1 MRIGVMFDC
10 SRPPEA
16 LVPFARD
23 MEELGGV
30 EDLWV
35 VEDLTWSGAVASSA
49 IALGATE
56 RLRVGL
62 GIAAA
67 PLRNPVLLAMEW
79 AMLAQVYPGRFA
91 GGIGHGVG
99 EWMTQVGAGTR
110 HKLALLEETITAVRA
125 LLRGETVS
133 MDGTV
138 ITIDG
143 VKLVHAPDE
152 VPPGVAGVVKPR
164 SLALAG
170 RCADGV
176 ILAEGHTPQQVRE
189 ALAHAAP
196 TGPFETIAFAALA
209 LDPRSAEPTIEGQA
223 AFLGVAPGD
232 VYVLGPTAEEAAAG
246 MRALASAGA
255 TTVVLRPLGT
265 DPSGQVRAVLEAL
278 GR

>member
-10 SRPPEA
+10 ARPPEA
-16 LVPFARD
+16 LVPFAREL
-23 MEELGGV
+23 EELNGV
-30 EDLWV
+30 DDLWV

-79 AMLAQVYPGRFA
+79 AMLAQVYPGRFV

-110 HKLALLEETITAVRA
+110 HKLALLQEETVRM
-125 LLRGETVS
+125 S
-133 MDGTV
+133 GTV
-138 ITIDG
+138 ITIDD
-143 VKLVHAPDE
+143 VKLVHTPDE
-152 VPPGVAGVVKPR
+152 VPPVVAGVVKPR

-170 RCADGV
+170 KWADGV
-176 ILAEGHTPQQVRE
+176 ILAEGHTPEQVRE
-189 ALAHAAP
+189 ALSHAAP

-209 LDPRSAEPTIEGQA
+209 LDPPSAAPTIDGQA
-223 AFLGVAPGD
+223 AFLGVAPDD
-232 VYVLGPTAEEAAAG
+232 VYVLGPSAEEAAAG
-246 MRALASAGA
+246 MRALAAAGA

-265 DPSGQVRAVLEAL
+265 DPSGQVRAVLAAL